1 MSSIK
6 YNIFLALIGFLC
18 LLSCTEK
25 AEKSAMSFYHWKAN
39 INIGQTEMAYMDSLA
54 MKKLYLRFF
63 DIHWDKENQ
72 LAQPLSVLQW
82 KNFDMGHHLDIIP
95 VIYITNI
102 TLEKNEYD
110 RGIDTLAKNIA
121 NKLKQMI
128 AKLDTVRFSVKE
140 LQLDCDWD
148 LETQSKYFRL
158 IQQLK
163 NYLPQIKTFS
173 ATIRLHQVKY
183 FTTTGVPPVDKGV
196 LMFYNMGNVAKASE
210 KNSILNIETAKQY
223 LENFDIYPLQLD
235 VALPLF
241 AWGVHF
247 RDDKILQLINDVSI
261 AHLNNKENFEAIG
274 NNKYRVLKSHY
285 LKGIYI
291 YKNDIIR
298 LENIAADDLKKS
310 MQMLRNAFKDK
321 KFDVIFYHLEDYIV
335 RDFNPKLLKTIINN

>member
-1 MSSIK
+1 
-6 YNIFLALIGFLC
+6 
-18 LLSCTEK
+18 
-25 AEKSAMSFYHWKAN
+25 
-39 INIGQTEMAYMDSLA
+39 
-54 MKKLYLRFF
+54 
-63 DIHWDKENQ
+63 
-72 LAQPLSVLQW
+72 
-82 KNFDMGHHLDIIP
+82 
-95 VIYITNI
+95 
-102 TLEKNEYD
+102 
-110 RGIDTLAKNIA
+110 
-121 NKLKQMI
+121 
-128 AKLDTVRFSVKE
+128 